1 MFGINHIE
9 MFIIFLVI
17 LPFLL
22 FVVWVIKA
30 MRGESSRARLYSNPE
45 EVRMIQQIYE
55 DLQRM
60 EKRMEALETI
70 LLDRAREAEKEE
82 RFR

>member
-1 MFGINHIE
+1 MSGINPIE
-9 MFIIFLVI
+9 MLIIFLVI
-17 LPFLL
+17 LPFFL
-22 FVVWVIKA
+22 FVVGVFKGL
-30 MRGESSRARLYSNPE
+30 RGESSRARLYSNSE

-60 EKRMEALETI
+60 EKRIESLETI
-70 LLDRAREAEKEE
+70 LLDHAREAEKEE

>member
-1 MFGINHIE
+1 MFGINPIE
-9 MFIIFLVI
+9 MFFIFLVV

-22 FVVWVIKA
+22 LAVGVIKGL
-30 MRGESSRARLYSNPE
+30 RDESSRARLYSNPE